1 MPSFHSLLLTL
12 LLTWGFHHSQARI
25 FTLEMHHRF
34 SEQVK
39 KWSETARNPFPAQN
53 WPVKGSIEYYSQLAH
68 RDRIFHGRRLSE
80 SDGPL
85 TFSGGN
91 STFQISSLGF
101 LHYTTVTL
109 GTPGIKFLVAL
120 DTGSDLFWV
129 PCECSRCASID
140 NTAYNAD
147 FELSMYDPKESST
160 SQKVTCNNSLCM
172 QHNGCP
178 GTISHCPYSVSYVSS
193 ETSTS
198 GILVEDVLHLKTEG
212 SRQEL
217 VEAYIT
223 FGCGQVQT
231 GSFLDVAAPNGLFG
245 LGLEKISVPSIL
257 SREGY
262 AADSFSMCFGRDGT
276 GRINFGDKGSL
287 DQEETPFN
295 VNSLHPT
302 YNISVTQIRV
312 GTTLIDSD
320 FTCLFDSGTSF
331 TYLVDPPYTRLSES
345 FHSQAQD
352 KRRPPDPRIPFEYC
366 YDMRPDENTSLVPS
380 MSLSVKG
387 GGQLAIFDPI
397 IVISTKQELV
407 YCLAIIKSAETNIIG
422 QNFMTGYRIV
432 FDREKLVLGWK
443 KFDCYDIEES
453 SILPSN
459 SLNSTSVPPAVAV
472 GLTNHTSPKSA
483 EESKRRAQNSIASPF
498 YCRHI
503 LNLIYTSVGFL
514 FSCGFS
520 EAFGTFGF
528 DIHHRYSDPVKG
540 ILDLDG
546 LPEKGSTHYY
556 AAMAHRDRLFHGR
569 RLAGGSVES
578 ELLTFSGGNET
589 YRFSSLGLAIQLGS
603 GAVKIQKG
611 LGGVNSVSKFESLR
625 LLSSFRYLDR
635 GYDLNCIIWQVEV
648 AKRGRDRMLLHY
660 ANVTVGT
667 PSLSFLVAL
676 DTGSNLFWLP
686 CDCSSCVR
694 GIKTRSGQVCF
705 HSELYAASF
714 SDLCNVLLKQVDFNI
729 YSRNTSSTSTTIPC
743 NSNFCQEQRR
753 CSAPTNACPYQV
765 SYLSSNTSSTGILVE
780 DVLRL
785 TTDDSQLK
793 TVDARIKFG
802 CGVIQTGS
810 FLDGAAPNGLF
821 GLGINNISV
830 PSILAS
836 EGLASNSFSM
846 CFGADG
852 LGRIRF
858 GDNGSSDQGET
869 PFNLDQ
875 FHPTY
880 NISLTQISV
889 GDNVTNVE
897 FTAIFDSGT
906 SFTYLNDPAY
916 SIITESFNSQAQD
929 KRHQS
934 DSDIPFNYCY
944 ELSANQ
950 TSFETPDVN
959 LTMKGG
965 DQFSLTNPIQLFSAQ
980 DTYVYCLAVV
990 KSGDVNIIGQNFM
1003 TGYHVVFDREK
1014 MVLGWKPSNCYD
1026 AKDSN
1031 TLPINPKK
1039 NTGVPPTTVNTEA
1052 TSGNK
1057 NGSPA
1062 PPPPASNHSP
1072 RLGSFASTLIVVV
1085 SLFSQ
1090 CLIILSL

>member
-1 MPSFHSLLLTL
+1 MDLSVVV
-12 LLTWGFHHSQARI
+12 I
-25 FTLEMHHRF
+25 FTVVL
-34 SEQVK
+34 
-39 KWSETARNPFPAQN
+39 W
-53 WPVKGSIEYYSQLAH
+53 GSQ
-68 RDRIFHGRRLSE
+68 F
-80 SDGPL
+80 
-85 TFSGGN
+85 
-91 STFQISSLGF
+91 
-101 LHYTTVTL
+101 
-109 GTPGIKFLVAL
+109 
-120 DTGSDLFWV
+120 
-129 PCECSRCASID
+129 
-140 NTAYNAD
+140 
-147 FELSMYDPKESST
+147 
-160 SQKVTCNNSLCM
+160 
-172 QHNGCP
+172 
-178 GTISHCPYSVSYVSS
+178 
-193 ETSTS
+193 
-198 GILVEDVLHLKTEG
+198 
-212 SRQEL
+212 
-217 VEAYIT
+217 
-223 FGCGQVQT
+223 
-231 GSFLDVAAPNGLFG
+231 
-245 LGLEKISVPSIL
+245 
-257 SREGY
+257 
-262 AADSFSMCFGRDGT
+262 
-276 GRINFGDKGSL
+276 
-287 DQEETPFN
+287 
-295 VNSLHPT
+295 
-302 YNISVTQIRV
+302 
-312 GTTLIDSD
+312 
-320 FTCLFDSGTSF
+320 
-331 TYLVDPPYTRLSES
+331 
-345 FHSQAQD
+345 
-352 KRRPPDPRIPFEYC
+352 
-366 YDMRPDENTSLVPS
+366 
-380 MSLSVKG
+380 
-387 GGQLAIFDPI
+387 
-397 IVISTKQELV
+397 
-407 YCLAIIKSAETNIIG
+407 
-422 QNFMTGYRIV
+422 
-432 FDREKLVLGWK
+432 
-443 KFDCYDIEES
+443 
-453 SILPSN
+453 
-459 SLNSTSVPPAVAV
+459 
-472 GLTNHTSPKSA
+472 
-483 EESKRRAQNSIASPF
+483 
-498 YCRHI
+498 
-503 LNLIYTSVGFL
+503 
-514 FSCGFS
+514 GFS
-520 EAFGTFGF
+520 DAFGTFGF

-589 YRFSSLGLAIQLGS
+589 YRISSLG
-603 GAVKIQKG
+603 
-611 LGGVNSVSKFESLR
+611 F
-625 LLSSFRYLDR
+625 
-635 GYDLNCIIWQVEV
+635 
-648 AKRGRDRMLLHY
+648 LHY

-667 PSLSFLVAL
+667 PNLSFLVAL

-694 GIKTRSGQVCF
+694 EIKTRSG
-705 HSELYAASF
+705 
-714 SDLCNVLLKQVDFNI
+714 QVDFNI
-729 YSRNTSSTSTTIPC
+729 YSRNTSSTSTPVPC
-743 NSNFCQEQRR
+743 NSNFCQEQRQ

-934 DSDIPFNYCY
+934 DSDIPFKYCY

-950 TSFETPDVN
+950 TSFETPNVN

-965 DQFSLTNPIQLFSAQ
+965 DQFNLTNPFLLFSTQDNYLQ
-980 DTYVYCLAVV
+980 DTYFYCLAVV

-1026 AKDSN
+1026 AKESN
-1031 TLPINPKK
+1031 TLPINPKN
-1039 NTGVPPTTVNTEA
+1039 NTGVPPTATVNPEA

-1062 PPPPASNHSP
+1062 PPPPTASRSP
-1072 RLGSFASTLIVVV
+1072 LLGSFASTLI
-1085 SLFSQ
+1085 L
-1090 CLIILSL
+1090 